1 MTRAYFGAPR
11 NAPSAGGMQVTV
23 YVVPV
28 YQSDLVVFE
37 VHVKQA
43 RGRWLPW
50 DVIDFGANPYEAASE
65 LVDDWCDGALSDL
78 SLVDV
83 LSLEAFGEGWEL
95 AIIFRAELT
104 AMPAGEATRNAI
116 RVSAGALDA
125 IGAFDPVDLE
135 RWLRHGTHRAVEGP
149 IIGASEDPLAK
160 QIMPVAPV
168 APAVADPLSA
178 APAASN
184 PPPQPSPEPTPPAPA
199 SPPAEDPPPTP
210 GPLVF

>member
-23 YVVPV
+23 YVVPA

-50 DVIDFGANPYEAASE
+50 DVIDFGSNPYEAASE
-65 LVDDWCDGALSDL
+65 LVDDWCDGAVSDL

-104 AMPAGEATRNAI
+104 AMPSGDATRNAI
-116 RVSAGALDA
+116 RVSAGSLDA

-135 RWLRHGTHRAVEGP
+135 RWLRHGSHRASEGP
-149 IIGASEDPLAK
+149 VIGAVAAAPAT
-160 QIMPVAPV
+160 PVTPAAPV
-168 APAVADPLSA
+168 VTDPLSA
-178 APAASN
+178 TPPATA
-184 PPPQPSPEPTPPAPA
+184 PTPPATLEPPP
-199 SPPAEDPPPTP
+199 SDPPAEDPPKP

>member
-1 MTRAYFGAPR
+1 MSRAYFGAPR

-50 DVIDFGANPYEAASE
+50 DVIDFGANPYEAASD

-104 AMPAGEATRNAI
+104 AMPAGDATRNAV
-116 RVSAGALDA
+116 RVSAGSLDA

-135 RWLRHGTHRAVEGP
+135 RWLRHGSHRAIEGAV
-149 IIGASEDPLAK
+149 IGE
-160 QIMPVAPV
+160 APV
-168 APAVADPLSA
+168 IAT
-178 APAASN
+178 
-184 PPPQPSPEPTPPAPA
+184 PSPPA
-199 SPPAEDPPPTP
+199 SPVAATPSPPDSAPAPIPSAEEPPAP